1 MDLIIYFKIISS
13 QPVIYARV
21 INVLFSVSF
30 YDQSEGIADIMKSLL
45 GQFTSQ
51 KELDEVN
58 RNYYYFFYIL
68 QVR

>member
-1 MDLIIYFKIISS
+1 MDLIIYFKTISS
-13 QPVIYARV
+13 QHVLYARI